1 LFCIFRRKGEQQKAS
16 QQCGAFSLFISA
28 LGFCIFLISFYFW
41 SKSNRLKMN
50 APFSKYLYIGF
61 LLLGI
66 YQAIF
71 SNDYIQ
77 AAASLGIGLA
87 FDPFNPEQKWN
98 DRPTWQKAVMI
109 IHLALVAA
117 MFGFGVGLNDK

>member
-1 LFCIFRRKGEQQKAS
+1 MK
-16 QQCGAFSLFISA
+16 
-28 LGFCIFLISFYFW
+28 
-41 SKSNRLKMN
+41 
-50 APFSKYLYIGF
+50 APFNKFLYIGF

-66 YQAIF
+66 YQAVI
-71 SNDYIQ
+71 SKDYIQ
-77 AAASLGIGLA
+77 AAASMGIGLA
-87 FDPFNPEQKWN
+87 FDPFDTEQKWK

>member
-1 LFCIFRRKGEQQKAS
+1 MKT
-16 QQCGAFSLFISA
+16 
-28 LGFCIFLISFYFW
+28 SF
-41 SKSNRLKMN
+41 N
-50 APFSKYLYIGF
+50 KYLYIGF

-109 IHLALVAA
+109 IHLALVAV